1 MLHFFQQEISYLPLP
16 RRFTY
21 PFQYRPHPLCVM
33 AAEQLQAY
41 LSGQAQWAT
50 ELAQGKMFGVLVV
63 QTSADETGFLA
74 AFSGNLA
81 GTNVH
86 PWFVPPVFDMLQP
99 HDFFKEGERDISAI
113 NQRLKTLEADRD
125 YLALKKRFS
134 EEKERV
140 QQTLEQTKTQLKADK
155 VRRDEQREM
164 TTDASVLAALQR
176 ESQHQKAEFKRLER
190 SLKEELEQI
199 TSALKKYLDEIEQ
212 LKTARKTQ
220 SAALQQRLFDSFR
233 LLNKAG
239 EERGLCSIFADTV
252 QKTPPAGAG
261 ECAAPKLLQYA
272 FRNGMKPLAMAE
284 FWWGA
289 SPKTEIRHH
298 GQYYPA
304 CKGKC
309 EPILGHMLQGMELDE
324 NPLLTENDSQEL
336 PTIVFEDEYL
346 LVVNKP
352 AGMLSVP
359 GKTGQLSVAEYL
371 ATLSDAYRQLL
382 PVHRLD
388 MHTSGLLM
396 LAKSERV
403 HKQLQALF
411 KNREVKKR
419 YVALLD
425 GEVAVDSGEITLP
438 LSPDYYHRPRQKV
451 DVELGKPAI
460 THWEVLERT
469 SKQTKVAFYPLTGRT
484 HQLRVHAA
492 HPDGLNCPIVG
503 DPLYGKSGDRMYLHA
518 ESLAFVHPLTG
529 EMLTFE
535 EKSHF

>member
-1 MLHFFQQEISYLPLP
+1 MLHFFQQEISHLSLP
-16 RRFTY
+16 RRFTF
-21 PFQYRPHPLCVM
+21 PFHYEPHPLCVM
-33 AAEQLQAY
+33 AAQELQAY
-41 LSGQAQWAT
+41 LSGQAQWAA

-63 QTSADETGFLA
+63 QMASGETGFLA

-81 GTNVH
+81 GSNRH
-86 PWFVPPVFDMLQP
+86 PYFVPPVFDMLQP
-99 HDFFKEGERDISAI
+99 GDFFKEGERDISAI
-113 NQRLKTLEADRD
+113 NERLKMLEADKG
-125 YLALKKRFS
+125 YLALKKQFS
-134 EEKERV
+134 DRSERV
-140 QQTLEQTKTQLKADK
+140 KEALEQAKAQLKADK
-155 VRRDEQREM
+155 VRRDQEREM
-164 TTDASVLAALQR
+164 TTDAVALAALQR

-199 TSALKKYLDEIEQ
+199 HAALKIYLDEIEQ
-212 LKTARKTQ
+212 LKQARKTQ

-272 FRNGMKPLAMAE
+272 FRNGLHPVAMAE

-309 EPILGHMLQGMELDE
+309 EPILGHMLQGLELDE
-324 NPLLTENDSQEL
+324 NPLLAENALQEF
-336 PTIVFEDEYL
+336 PTIVFEDAYL

-359 GKTGQLSVAEYL
+359 GKTGHLSVQEYL
-371 ATLSDAYRQLL
+371 ATLSGAYRQLL

-396 LAKSERV
+396 LAKSELA

-411 KNREVKKR
+411 KNRQIKKR

-425 GEVAVDSGEITLP
+425 GEVAGDSGEISLP

-451 DVELGKPAI
+451 DPEQGKPAI
-460 THWEVLERT
+460 TRLEVLERKAHFT
-469 SKQTKVAFYPLTGRT
+469 RVAFYPLTGRT

-503 DPLYGKSGDRMYLHA
+503 DPLYGRSAERMYLHA
-518 ESLAFVHPLTG
+518 ESLSFIHPVTLQKVIIETPVS
-529 EMLTFE
+529 F
-535 EKSHF
+535 